1 MRDAMSVW
9 YRLIYSVGFTPWE
22 KMASLPAAK
31 QIDGLFDRE
40 QEGREPPYGKAL
52 DLGCGS
58 GIWSVNLAQRGWD
71 VTGVDNV
78 DKAVRRARERAQQ
91 TGVEA
96 RFAEADVTVLGAAGV
111 GDGFRLLLDFGMIHG
126 LSEEQRAAAAR
137 EITSV
142 AGPDAALLILA
153 FPPARRGPLPRG
165 MSHDEITAAFRE
177 WETADQHKL
186 DTTGAPRPVRK
197 AGPTIYRLRLRG

>member
-1 MRDAMSVW
+1 MRDAMSLF
-9 YRLIYSVGFTPWE
+9 YRLIYTVGVTPWE
-22 KMASLPAAK
+22 KMAKLPAAK

-58 GIWSVNLAQRGWD
+58 GIWSVKLAQRGWD

-78 DKAVRRARERAQQ
+78 DKALRRARERAQQ
-91 TGVEA
+91 TGATV
-96 RFAEADVTVLGAAGV
+96 RLIEADVAALGAAGI
-111 GDGFRLLLDFGMIHG
+111 GDGFRLLVDFGMIHG

-137 EITSV
+137 EITAV
-142 AGPDAALLILA
+142 AAPDATLLILA
-153 FPPARRGPLPRG
+153 FPPAHRGPLPRG
-165 MSHDEITAAFRE
+165 MSHDEITEAFRE

-186 DTTGAPRPVRK
+186 DTTDAPRPVRK
-197 AGPTIYRLRLRG
+197 AGPTIYRLRLRR